1 MCRKQVSFSPS
12 MMFWQITMAL
22 LVSAA
27 TAGQAQETF
36 ALPKV
41 SSNGGMSLKEVLW
54 KRRSVRAYSER
65 PLNMEQIG
73 ALCWAAQGITN
84 PEKGLRTAPS
94 AMTLYSIQVFV
105 VNSEGVYAYLPA
117 EHALRLIQKEAIL
130 EKLRPI
136 PPNPPMMGKAPVIL
150 VLGMNLAPL
159 AERVGAR
166 AERYAFMET
175 GHVAQNV
182 LLQATALGLGSIPV
196 GGFDEER
203 VSELLK
209 LPEGVRPV
217 YLLPV
222 GYPAPG

>member
-1 MCRKQVSFSPS
+1 MCRQALVRILSVTLWMTASVLYLNA
-12 MMFWQITMAL
+12 MA
-22 LVSAA
+22 AA
-27 TAGQAQETF
+27 QTQETIS
-36 ALPKV
+36 LPKIR
-41 SSNGGMSLKEVLW
+41 SSDGMSLQEALW
-54 KRRSVRAYSER
+54 KRRSVRAYSDR
-65 PLNMEQIG
+65 PLSMEQIG

-105 VNSEGVYAYLPA
+105 VNGEGVYAYLPA
-117 EHALRLIQKEAIL
+117 EHTLRLVQKGAIL
-130 EKLRPI
+130 DRLRPL
-136 PPNPPMMGKAPVIL
+136 PPNPPDLGKAPVVL

-159 AERVGAR
+159 TERVGAR

-196 GGFDEER
+196 GGFDEEK
-203 VSELLK
+203 VSALLK
-209 LPEGVRPV
+209 LPDGVRPV

>member
-1 MCRKQVSFSPS
+1 MCRRPVFRILS
-12 MMFWQITMAL
+12 MAL
-22 LVSAA
+22 WLPVLAIYAPPMAA
-27 TAGQAQETF
+27 AQAQEILS
-36 ALPKV
+36 LPKV
-41 SSNGGMSLKEVLW
+41 STNGGMSLKEALW
-54 KRRSVRAYSER
+54 KRRSVRAYSDR
-65 PLNMEQIG
+65 VLNTEQIG

-117 EHALRLIQKEAIL
+117 EHALRLVQKGAIL
-130 EKLRPI
+130 EKLRLL
-136 PPNPPMMGKAPVIL
+136 PPNPPMLGKAPVIL

-159 AERVGAR
+159 AERVGGR

-196 GGFDEER
+196 GGFDEEK

-209 LPEGVRPV
+209 LPEGIRPV